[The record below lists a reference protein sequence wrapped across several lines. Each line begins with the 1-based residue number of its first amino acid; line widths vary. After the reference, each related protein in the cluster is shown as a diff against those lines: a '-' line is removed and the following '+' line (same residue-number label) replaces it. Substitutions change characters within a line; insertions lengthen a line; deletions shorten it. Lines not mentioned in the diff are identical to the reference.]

1 MAQYATLFSDEVEE
15 NPVVQDDGY
24 TSLFA
29 DEAKEIAPVSQDAAQ
44 GASGPYASD
53 GYDSLFSDEANLAGG
68 GGDATAQRQ
77 PVYDGRY
84 VGNAGAPM
92 RPEDFAGEDSMGG
105 MELLALRG
113 QADGAPVAE
122 RADGS
127 VSAWL
132 KNLSLGVAHNSSG
145 RVASRNIEM
154 NLQDILR
161 GTVRKDGKDV
171 PLTELPD
178 SELDYLV
185 DAAGWNG
192 AGAWFKRFLG
202 PWARSDSGV
211 MQEWDRTEGAKIEDP
226 SERKAARVR
235 YAQEMARNITLQN
248 ERDKQ
253 AAQAELQGRE
263 QQPQAG
269 FTAGLVQTG
278 SYMLPFMIPGAHGVM
293 AGLIGGLDRG
303 QEMAS
308 DSYEMDENGN
318 VRVAAERDST
328 GAAIAKGVARGIVE
342 PLVETVGG
350 TLATKALGGLAGAT
364 LGKIPLLKSVG
375 GKIAETAVGKALS
388 RYGKT
393 MQRFGRATG
402 LQGAPEETIEEFEDN
417 ILDAALGIDRRES
430 EKQGGAL
437 QRAGEAAKE
446 FFKPESLKNLAESML
461 LVQILGG
468 GIAHV
473 NDRYRSKP
481 IDNILAESAGIDKGV
496 LKDYTADEKWAAYEA
511 YVNGLTEDE
520 VKEKLGKGANAVNE
534 LADVIAR
541 GTAEVDDF
549 RDAAYAMMDAGGTR
563 PKNNLADAQ
572 MRVADAQKER
582 QYAEE
587 MAAPFAR
594 ADAEEAEM
602 GARIERQGEAMRR
615 NAAAAQEQADYD
627 RMMEEREEARA
638 QNRAGAPQEPAGA
651 RGETGAADV
660 PPASPDAPEGA
671 EAALEGAQSEPPPP
685 EVVDRP
691 NRLRRQQPND
701 FRHPGDNRLHPAVP
715 EINQQPIRETKD
727 ETGSGTDEELPQQA
741 AQDAGRDGRQPPPQA
756 AEGPVE
762 TQPPG
767 VEAPDAGAVEPSAQD
782 VRQAEAEPTVDSPA
796 FRRWLATKKGKVA
809 SAAMLRQFRH
819 LRSQGKIDADGN
831 PVPTEAQRA
840 ARERNAENLRGYSYE
855 DYGAPPDVTRP
866 GEGGTGDRMGAAL
879 LRFAQ
884 DNGGILKKPP
894 KGAPDPLAD
903 WIANFK
909 DGGGRGDSIA
919 LFGMRPRKGSN
930 DAIAEDMPSPLKEY
944 VEGMIER
951 DGPEAVADWF
961 LKTRRRYAEWAAG
974 RRGAAREARE
984 AAKVRAE
991 EDAVYD
997 YEGMSAARDGAD
1009 AEWDGAIG
1017 EIEAGDP
1024 MFGATSEYVKPFS
1037 RENLRNAK
1045 QGDIIH
1051 FDHDAHSF
1059 ALDAY
1064 DDAKGEMA
1072 LIDER
1077 DGARRRFKVS
1087 KSGIREIVDGRR
1099 NEEVPD
1105 KDNAGDAGGGRR
1117 PAAGAPGEAAG
1128 GERGGGGGFALESAT
1143 SEELRREER
1152 HRREKEE
1159 IKRRQEAPL
1168 ETGRGEAGSGQ
1179 TLLDLGG
1186 AEGED
1191 LFSRTQRTDSNR
1203 LRNAAGEDPLAAR
1216 AQPARKEGSSTAAPS
1231 AGNEAP
1237 KRYRVNSQ
1245 TFTEIEESQPF
1256 SDVNLPTA
1264 ARMFAGASEKTIA
1277 GSIEIAKKQAK
1288 ADGTA
1293 KLLYLPRSYTKRR
1306 ISFQIE
1312 DVGKSSPIDWGSG
1325 RLLSGET
1332 APVLLVKPDGSVSFV
1347 KIAERHFDRVR
1358 GIAEQNGFEFGLEG
1372 YLREIGGKDFE
1383 LVANRENGRA
1393 ELSYTDGEDAD
1404 GMPVRKRISTDKE
1417 DASAAIKDLM
1427 AKAEDVAS
1435 RATSE
1440 NDADTSKSDV
1450 AALTAKAQALAKEY
1464 AALPDVE
1471 KVSQKGRDLE
1481 QRIIEAWD
1489 AVDAAERAENAPV
1502 AAPKETGATT
1512 PPEAAKPA
1520 EGAIIGIRRTDAAK
1534 SSPAAPT
1541 PEMRRKATAAMR
1553 ILGADAGKD
1562 AAALE
1567 AELRRME
1574 ERGQAAS
1581 GPGRR
1586 KAEALRDLAAY
1597 KRAVGT
1603 KEVPAEEIAEG
1614 RQRDAERRII
1624 EGEGERL
1631 PSEGFYGRRQSRD
1644 GAQDVPVKWA
1654 DEAKKPLERVARA
1667 LRNVVTVGG
1676 KKLKVSFADRPEDV
1690 DGQSRKSI
1698 GGIFTGTAADYANR
1712 SRQGGVDDGPSVKH
1726 IGTGEGSQVYGWG
1739 LYGSTVRGVAEGY
1752 ANPSGKLSDV
1762 LVNGERHKAVGVYAD
1777 VADFLKSGD
1786 TENFIKDTKN
1796 ALDEMQHV
1804 LDDSGETS
1812 VQYGFRRIDQ
1822 RYIDNRRANLEEA
1835 QRIINDGATLA
1846 RPGNLYEQTFFT
1858 NRAPGDESHLLK
1870 WYEPVSEEQKHWI
1883 KTQAEKEG
1891 IIVSGLVRNLRDGG
1905 YLYERLTSIEYFGS
1919 PKAASEF
1926 LARAGIDGIK
1936 YPVDSY
1942 GGKGV
1947 KDGDKAGWNYVAFS
1961 DEHIRVDHKWT
1972 DGQMRYMRNGDG
1984 EVVGEYDAAK
1994 GEIRLYPGATVADVV
2009 HEFTHPLVDVARAEA
2024 NAGRGELLGK
2034 IKQIIDAERATWE
2047 KPIRDAY
2054 ADKGEGEI
2062 LEEIFT
2068 HAMGDKGARL
2078 FGKSTNT
2085 LEGRRWYNR
2094 LWDAI
2099 KGLWQD
2105 FATKMGWNK
2114 ADLRGLDGMSPEA
2127 AAQKILSEMAK
2138 GRSFGDAVTGGEG
2151 TRNAVVRKG
2160 VSAAEDAAYLDAV
2173 NRGDMKT
2180 AAKMVEGWL
2189 KEQGFSAPV
2198 SIAVHAEDAVDGQRQ
2213 YSLRTMP
2220 TELAQE
2226 IAKWKTRSKSP
2237 YSNSYYNATDITW
2250 DHKPDRSLRVSDHW
2264 NFWSRGQEHCVTDRP
2279 VENGAKWVLAEYHA
2293 EDGKYHVLK
2302 EYDAVDGNRTT
2313 RQLEQASDAYYKKA
2327 IRSLIGQEVSGA
2339 GFKSGILKGVEQRAD
2354 GGEDAVIEVRPSGKT
2369 IREFA
2374 PNVVRATNMDN
2385 RDPWRGAKLKK
2396 GAADYKVALNPTTG
2410 DVKSAE
2416 PATYDDAG
2424 NVIPLSQRFN
2434 PQREDIRYSRRVSP
2448 PGGNSGD
2455 ATLFSSTSPV
2465 DVNEKETFAQKVQRK
2480 LQDYRAVIKRTEEKL
2495 GITDKGRSLYYAL
2508 DRVFGK
2514 TRDEA
2519 HRLAKGKVEPM
2530 LRKLV
2535 EAGAAMG
2542 KRFDATGGA
2551 EVGLDDY
2558 LYAMHAKERNDV
2570 LASRPDAR
2578 VSVDGSGMSE
2588 AKAQSILSAFAAMPE
2603 AKRKAIEDAAQTV
2616 WDINDSRLDRLVES
2630 GRMSQDEADGLRRT
2644 YRHYVPLRTDMEA
2657 MGEDLFNTGTSG
2669 WSKSEFR
2676 RALGR
2681 TTEADSPTV
2690 FSLMQAEDAIAG
2702 ANKNEARQR
2711 LYDMVTEH
2719 PELGRIRRMDKLT
2732 RKWSY
2737 THGEEAWVADE
2748 RYNERDRDDIVM
2760 VKRGGTLYAIEL
2772 DGALG
2777 KRLAAAVTSRNLA
2790 RFPDELSIIPKAT
2803 RTMAEMRT
2811 QLVPT
2816 FLLRNMKADHLEVFL
2831 NSIGDMGFM
2840 GASRFLGRTERHFVS
2855 ADAHKAIQQYFTTG
2869 NVDTSTDA
2877 GRLFDEYVKT
2887 GSLIGGGNRQ
2897 GYADTATELNDI
2909 IDDMVRGKANPRR
2922 WGKAAKECVSTLN
2935 EHIETGTRFGVYWTC
2950 REMGMSPEE
2959 AASYSRDLTTNFNRK
2974 GEWTPV
2980 TNSLFMFSNAAIQG
2994 LARASKAMN
3003 PKLSPHGYQ
3012 SLITI
3017 GAIGVMGAL
3026 WRHFLGS
3033 DDDRRRKGEGD
3044 PSFDTD
3050 YDKANYI
3057 RFGAGGLSLNL
3068 KERYPWAAVKYA
3080 AEKLTEFALGDCTRA
3095 ELVKGLGEN
3104 VVGAMLQEPFGH
3116 GGTAAQTVAPSVLVP
3131 VVQML
3136 EGKDFRGE
3144 DLYAR
3149 KFDDS
3154 KPDSSN
3160 GKRSTAGTYKGIAA
3174 GVNWLTGGNEHR
3186 QGGIDLAPE
3195 TVKTVAETI
3204 GGGVWT
3210 DATRVATLFEKAY
3223 ESIRNGKNEFEL
3235 RDLPFVG
3242 DLVKRH
3248 RGPESQYYE
3257 AVEAYDRDK
3266 YELKNTRDPARWRE
3280 LRKARP
3286 YLSVKQSNMD
3296 KLIERV
3302 KDYGRIERGQRKM
3315 NGRWVDSPGITTRQK
3330 EQARKSRL
3338 QLQAYVLRQLTG
3350 RK

>member
-44 GASGPYASD
+44 GASRPYSAD

-68 GGDATAQRQ
+68 GKDATAQSQ
-77 PVYDGRY
+77 PVYDGRN

-161 GTVRKDGKDV
+161 GTVRKDGKDM

-211 MQEWDRTEGAKIEDP
+211 MQDWDRTEGAKIADP
-226 SERKAARVR
+226 SARKAARVR

-263 QQPQAG
+263 KQTGAG
-269 FTAGLVQTG
+269 FTAGLAQTG

-293 AGLIGGLDRG
+293 AGLIGGADRG

-308 DSYEMDENGN
+308 DRYEMDGDGN

-437 QRAGEAAKE
+437 QRAGEAAKD

-511 YVNGLTEDE
+511 YVNGLSEDE
-520 VKEKLGKGANAVNE
+520 VKEKLGNGADAVNE
-534 LADVIAR
+534 LADVIAK

-549 RDAAYAMMDAGGTR
+549 RRSAYAMMDEDGAK
-563 PKNNLADAQ
+563 PENAAADAQ
-572 MRVADAQKER
+572 MRQANSNRTGDFASAKEAESQQRALNDAAERNRGSGRKEEMRGELSGEADATD
-582 QYAEE
+582 EE
-587 MAAPFAR
+587 LAAFNEYNDLYRRGEIDMSFDDWLAQM
-594 ADAEEAEM
+594 DAP
-602 GARIERQGEAMRR
+602 
-615 NAAAAQEQADYD
+615 
-627 RMMEEREEARA
+627 A
-638 QNRAGAPQEPAGA
+638 QNRAEDPVGGAGA
-651 RGETGAADV
+651 RGAERTGEEADV
-660 PPASPDAPEGA
+660 STNAPGGA
-671 EAALEGAQSEPPPP
+671 EAALEEAQAEPPPP

-691 NRLRRQQPND
+691 NRLRRQQPNN
-701 FRHPGDNRLHPAVP
+701 FRHPGDNRLRPAVP
-715 EINQQPIRETKD
+715 NRNQQPIRETND
-727 ETGSGTDEELPQQA
+727 ETGNGADEAP
-741 AQDAGRDGRQPPPQA
+741 AQPVAQVSGRDGRQPPPEAGARPLEGA
-756 AEGPVE
+756 AARA
-762 TQPPG
+762 
-767 VEAPDAGAVEPSAQD
+767 EAADAGVVAP
-782 VRQAEAEPTVDSPA
+782 QASVSERA
-796 FRRWLATKKGKVA
+796 A
-809 SAAMLRQFRH
+809 SAVRT
-819 LRSQGKIDADGN
+819 DGAN
-831 PVPTEAQRA
+831 TKRG
-840 ARERNAENLRGYSYE
+840 ENLRGYSYE
-855 DYGAPPDVTRP
+855 DYGAPPDVMRP
-866 GEGGTGDRMGAAL
+866 GEGGTGDQMGAEL
-879 LRFAQ
+879 LRFAR
-884 DNGGILKKPP
+884 DNGGILKIPP
-894 KGAPDPLAD
+894 KGTPDPLAD

-909 DGGGRGDSIA
+909 DGGGRGDHIA
-919 LFGMRPRKGSN
+919 IFGMRPRKGTN
-930 DAIAEDMPSPLKEY
+930 DGITEDMPSPLKEY
-944 VEGMIER
+944 VDGMIER

-961 LKTRRRYAEWAAG
+961 LETRRKYAEWAAG

-1051 FDHDAHSF
+1051 FDHDKHSF

-1064 DDAKGEMA
+1064 DNAKGEVT

-1077 DGARRRFKVS
+1077 DGVRRRFKVS
-1087 KSGIREIVDGRR
+1087 KNGIREIGDGRR
-1099 NEEVPD
+1099 NEEVVD

-1117 PAAGAPGEAAG
+1117 SAARAPGEAAG
-1128 GERGGGGGFALESAT
+1128 GERGGGEDFALESAT
-1143 SEELRREER
+1143 AEELKA
-1152 HRREKEE
+1152 EKERQRQRDE
-1159 IKRRQEAPL
+1159 VRRRQNAQL
-1168 ETGRGEAGSGQ
+1168 ETGTGEVGQ

-1186 AEGED
+1186 AQGRDD
-1191 LFSRTQRTDSNR
+1191 LFNQTQS
-1203 LRNAAGEDPLAAR
+1203 
-1216 AQPARKEGSSTAAPS
+1216 AQEGSSASAAPS

-1237 KRYRVNSQ
+1237 KRLYTKDGVTFKNPIVGKTGAKVTGYVWPNKGLEYTDKNGNDRVKRISDWNFGETSEDTGRQ
-1245 TFTEIEESQPF
+1245 IIHQFTVEMPDGSLRTVSAES
-1256 SDVNLPTA
+1256 A
-1264 ARMFAGASEKTIA
+1264 
-1277 GSIEIAKKQAK
+1277 
-1288 ADGTA
+1288 A
-1293 KLLYLPRSYTKRR
+1293 KLLGISAGEVKGGALKQIRYATAIASLPEAQRSAFER
-1306 ISFQIE
+1306 
-1312 DVGKSSPIDWGSG
+1312 KSKASG
-1325 RLLSGET
+1325 FL
-1332 APVLLVKPDGSVSFV
+1332 KPDDSVALMKDGNLRILGWRGKEDGV
-1347 KIAERHFDRVR
+1347 TDRWHWQVTTITPDGKIKTTRLATEPKTK
-1358 GIAEQNGFEFGLEG
+1358 GFELDSSDI
-1372 YLREIGGKDFE
+1372 LS
-1383 LVANRENGRA
+1383 ENV
-1393 ELSYTDGEDAD
+1393 S
-1404 GMPVRKRISTDKE
+1404 PQ
-1417 DASAAIKDLM
+1417 
-1427 AKAEDVAS
+1427 
-1435 RATSE
+1435 ATSK
-1440 NDADTSKSDV
+1440 NDADTSNSDV
-1450 AALTAKAQALAKEY
+1450 AARATWTDRGGTTHVLDGFDAPSSDNVAKGAHVAVRHDNGVLYQGEIVGIGPKNVKVKTQSDMYGETVLTFPRKDIVGVRSQTDRARQNTERTEGNDVSALTAKAQALAAEY
-1464 AALPDVE
+1464 AALPDRE
-1471 KVSQKGRDLE
+1471 KVSAKGRDLE
-1481 QRIIEAWD
+1481 QRIVEAWD

-1502 AAPKETGATT
+1502 AAPKKTGTTT
-1512 PPEAAKPA
+1512 PPKAAKPA
-1520 EGAIIGIRRTDAAK
+1520 EGEK
-1534 SSPAAPT
+1534 SASGATPTAPT
-1541 PEMRRKATAAMR
+1541 PEMRRKATVAMR

-1574 ERGQAAS
+1574 ARGQAAS

-1586 KAEALRDLAAY
+1586 RAEALRDLAAY

-1603 KEVPAEEIAEG
+1603 KEVSAEEIA
-1614 RQRDAERRII
+1614 D
-1624 EGEGERL
+1624 
-1631 PSEGFYGRRQSRD
+1631 GRRQSRSKGD
-1644 GAQDVPVKWA
+1644 MPAKWTDA
-1654 DEAKKPLERVARA
+1654 AKRPLERVART

-1676 KKLKVSFADRPEDV
+1676 KKVKVTFADRPADV
-1690 DGQSRKSI
+1690 DGQTRKSI
-1698 GGIFTGTAADYANR
+1698 GGIYTGTVADYANR
-1712 SRQGGVDDGPSVKH
+1712 SREGGKEDGPSLQK
-1726 IGTGEGSQVYGWG
+1726 IGTGEGTQVYGWG
-1739 LYGSTVRGVAEGY
+1739 LYGSTLRNDAEYYAAKAQANFVPGRG
-1752 ANPSGKLSDV
+1752 SD
-1762 LVNGERHKAVGVYAD
+1762 GR
-1777 VADFLKSGD
+1777 
-1786 TENFIKDTKN
+1786 
-1796 ALDEMQHV
+1796 
-1804 LDDSGETS
+1804 
-1812 VQYGFRRIDQ
+1812 
-1822 RYIDNRRANLEEA
+1822 
-1835 QRIINDGATLA
+1835 QRI
-1846 RPGNLYEQTFFT
+1846 YEQTFFT
-1858 NRAPGDESHLLK
+1858 NRPKGDESHLLA
-1870 WYEPVSEEQKHWI
+1870 WYEPVS
-1883 KTQAEKEG
+1883 AENKKR
-1891 IIVSGLVRNLRDGG
+1891 IDDALMAVSGNPMDWTGVKTGEDVYRKLA
-1905 YLYERLTSIEYFGS
+1905 EFAS
-1919 PKAASEF
+1919 PKEASEF
-1926 LARAGIDGIK
+1926 LAHNADIDGVK
-1936 YPVDSY
+1936 YPAEDHH
-1942 GGKGV
+1942 GRTTGNGK
-1947 KDGDKAGWNYVAFS
+1947 GWNYVSFR
-1961 DEHIRVDHKWT
+1961 DDNIRVDHKWI
-1972 DGQMRYMRNGDG
+1972 DGELRYMRNGDG
-1984 EVVGEYDAAK
+1984 EVVGEYDADR

-2009 HEFTHPLVDVARAEA
+2009 HEFTHPLVDFARAEA
-2024 NAGRGELLGK
+2024 KSGRGELLGK
-2034 IKQIIDAERATWE
+2034 IREIINAERATWE
-2047 KPIRDAY
+2047 KPVRDAY

-2068 HAMGDKGARL
+2068 HAMGEKGATL
-2078 FGKSTNT
+2078 FGKSTTT

-2094 LWDAI
+2094 LWEAI
-2099 KGLWQD
+2099 KGVWQD

-2114 ADLRGLDGMSPEA
+2114 ADLRGLDKMSPEA

-2138 GRSFGDAVTGGEG
+2138 GRSFGDAATGRTERAGGGAKNAAAMAKTRQSKKPGDEGYLTTARYDMEDSGEYHDIDSILSEFDGDVASGRKTRFWQKIPADEYQAALRKFMREGDLFDYPESKLRDWLNRMIGNTMDLEALTEIQGHGEINPKYSIEDHYGVEFGEG
-2151 TRNAVVRKG
+2151 EEWYDFIEKKGFDEWARLPDGSDAISDYGLRPLYSIFNELPSNPTPSEMMVAINRALDVVH
-2160 VSAAEDAAYLDAV
+2160 A
-2173 NRGDMKT
+2173 RGDLSSMFI
-2180 AAKMVEGWL
+2180 EGGR
-2189 KEQGFSAPV
+2189 K
-2198 SIAVHAEDAVDGQRQ
+2198 R
-2213 YSLRTMP
+2213 
-2220 TELAQE
+2220 
-2226 IAKWKTRSKSP
+2226 
-2237 YSNSYYNATDITW
+2237 
-2250 DHKPDRSLRVSDHW
+2250 
-2264 NFWSRGQEHCVTDRP
+2264 
-2279 VENGAKWVLAEYHA
+2279 
-2293 EDGKYHVLK
+2293 
-2302 EYDAVDGNRTT
+2302 
-2313 RQLEQASDAYYKKA
+2313 
-2327 IRSLIGQEVSGA
+2327 
-2339 GFKSGILKGVEQRAD
+2339 
-2354 GGEDAVIEVRPSGKT
+2354 
-2369 IREFA
+2369 
-2374 PNVVRATNMDN
+2374 
-2385 RDPWRGAKLKK
+2385 
-2396 GAADYKVALNPTTG
+2396 
-2410 DVKSAE
+2410 
-2416 PATYDDAG
+2416 
-2424 NVIPLSQRFN
+2424 LSQISN
-2434 PQREDIRYSRRVSP
+2434 DTTPDIRYSRRVTP
-2448 PGGNSGD
+2448 PGGNGGG

-2465 DVNEKETFAQKVQRK
+2465 DVNEKETFVQKVQRK
-2480 LQDYRAVIKRTEEKL
+2480 IQDYRAVIKRTEEKL

-2519 HRLAKGKVEPM
+2519 YRLAKGKVEPM
-2530 LRKLV
+2530 LRRLV

-2542 KRFDATGGA
+2542 KRFDATNGA

-2603 AKRKAIEDAAQTV
+2603 AKRRAIEDAAQTV
-2616 WDINDSRLDRLVES
+2616 WDINDSRLDRLVAS

-2669 WSKSEFR
+2669 WTKSEFR

-2711 LYDMVTEH
+2711 LYDMVTAH

-2855 ADAHKAIQQYFTTG
+2855 ADAHKAIHQYFTTG
-2869 NVDTSTDA
+2869 KVDTSTDA

-2994 LARASKAMN
+2994 LARASKSMN
-3003 PKLSPHGYQ
+3003 PKMSKNAYQ
-3012 SLITI
+3012 SLMTI
-3017 GAIGVMGAL
+3017 GAIGVLGAL

-3033 DDDRRRKGEGD
+3033 DDERRRKGEGD

-3057 RFGAGGLSLNL
+3057 RFGWGGTSLSL
-3068 KERYPWAAVKYA
+3068 KERYPWAAVKYT
-3080 AEKLTEFALGDCTRA
+3080 AEKLTEFALGDCTKGD
-3095 ELVKGLGEN
+3095 LVKGLGEN
-3104 VVGAMLQEPFGH
+3104 VVVAMLQEPFGH
-3116 GGTAAQTVAPSVLVP
+3116 GGTAAQTVTPSVFVP
-3131 VVQML
+3131 ITQML

-3144 DLYAR
+3144 DMYAR
-3149 KFDDS
+3149 KFDES

-3160 GKRSTAGTYKGIAA
+3160 GKRSTSGVYKGIAQ
-3174 GVNWLTGGNEHR
+3174 GLNWLTDGNAYR

-3210 DATRVATLFEKAY
+3210 DATRVATLLERAY
-3223 ESIRNGKNEFEL
+3223 DSMKSGRNEFEL
-3235 RDLPFVG
+3235 RDIPFLG
-3242 DLVKRH
+3242 DVVRRH
-3248 RGPESQYYE
+3248 RGPEAKYYE
-3257 AVEAYDRDK
+3257 AIEAYDRDK
-3266 YELKNTRDPARWRE
+3266 YELKNTKDANVRRE
-3280 LRKARP
+3280 LRKDKP
-3286 YLSVKQSNMD
+3286 YLHTGKSLLD
-3296 KLIERV
+3296 GLIERV
-3302 KDYGRIERGQRKM
+3302 KELGHLERGEVKAGQKWVERKTPVSEERKRRFREQRLA
-3315 NGRWVDSPGITTRQK
+3315 T
-3330 EQARKSRL
+3330 QAR
-3338 QLQAYVLRQLTG
+3338 VLKMLG
-3350 RK
+3350 E